1 MHTTGTGLFKTLGLH
16 CSPPHVQHG
25 DGMIEMLE
33 DLLWMC
39 LLVGIMA
46 VIATWYESQD
56 DE

>member
-1 MHTTGTGLFKTLGLH
+1 
-16 CSPPHVQHG
+16 
-25 DGMIEMLE
+25 MIEILK